1 MARRPVPTPRA
12 GQSDARASR
21 TAEVP
26 VTGSGAGSARPW
38 DADRWR
44 ALVAGHGQ
52 HLLRS
57 FLDGDQAVAAEL
69 GELFAALD
77 TGALDR
83 FLAARPD
90 PDEIHVTT
98 SCHLMVLALRNRL
111 AGLEAEGFYKGDPLR
126 YVRSNL
132 LVQRL
137 LGLHRLTL
145 GWPVYAFGAEVLGQT
160 MMYPSDQAPGSDPGV
175 PLLTLTDWSNMPR
188 YDPGHPIAGLVRETL
203 RHMHRLSGMAP
214 VAHLPAP
221 YSLAAEVLG
230 QEALIPALSEAPDLV
245 RSLLDLIVDRVL
257 KPWCDDLARSVP
269 DVWLEL
275 SDASGSPMFIGPRNF
290 LDIAVAPVR
299 RLIEDNRWGDR
310 VFVANYR
317 GDLPPPETAR
327 GRRRRAA
334 PAEGA
339 ISFESLLETKKLC
352 CPEFLTRL
360 EADAAP
366 PERYAETAISQR
378 MPLYL
383 GIGAVRLDRNSVT
396 DLAAARAALFED
408 ARRRAGLIRNVS
420 DALAKTGL
428 ARACLAW
435 PGDLY
440 VEDTNAETHFDLLNE
455 VLRGCRS

>member
-1 MARRPVPTPRA
+1 MTT
-12 GQSDARASR
+12 SDA
-21 TAEVP
+21 
-26 VTGSGAGSARPW
+26 GSVRHRGAN
-38 DADRWR
+38 RWE

-52 HLLRS
+52 HLLQS
-57 FLDGDQAVAAEL
+57 FLDGDRAAAEEL
-69 GELFAALD
+69 RELFAALD
-77 TGALDR
+77 TGAFDR

-90 PDEIHVTT
+90 LSEVHVTT
-98 SCHLMVLALRNRL
+98 SCHLLVLAVLNRL
-111 AGLEAEGFYKGDPLR
+111 TGLEAEGFYKGDPLR

-132 LVQRL
+132 LVQRM
-137 LGLHRLTL
+137 LGLQRLTL
-145 GWPVYAFGAEVLGQT
+145 GWPVYAFGAEILGQT

-175 PLLTLTDWSNMPR
+175 PLLTLNDWRNMPR
-188 YDPGHPIAGLVRETL
+188 YDPEHPIAGIVRETL
-203 RHMHRLSGMAP
+203 LHMRRLSGIEP

-230 QEALIPALSEAPDLV
+230 QETLIPALAAAPDVV
-245 RSLLDLIVDRVL
+245 RQLLDLIVDRVL

-290 LDIAVAPVR
+290 LELAVAPVQ
-299 RLIEDNRWGDR
+299 RLIEENRWGDR

-317 GDLPPPETAR
+317 GDLPPPQTAR

-334 PAEGA
+334 PTEGA
-339 ISFESLLETKKLC
+339 ISFESLLEAKKLC
-352 CPEFLTRL
+352 CPKFLTRL

-366 PERYAETAISQR
+366 PERYAEAAISHR

-396 DLAAARAALFED
+396 DVVTARSTLFED
-408 ARRRAGLIRNVS
+408 TRRRTGLIRKVS
-420 DALAKTGL
+420 DALAKVG
-428 ARACLAW
+428 APRAALPW

-440 VEDTNAETHFDLLNE
+440 VEDTNAETHFDLLSE